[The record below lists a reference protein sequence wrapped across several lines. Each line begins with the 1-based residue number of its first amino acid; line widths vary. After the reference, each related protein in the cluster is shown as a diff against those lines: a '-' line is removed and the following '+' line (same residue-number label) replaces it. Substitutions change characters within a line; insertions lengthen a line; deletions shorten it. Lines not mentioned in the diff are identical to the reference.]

1 MSKSSKVYSVRLA
14 QADIDAGYL
23 VYRKHFS
30 RSIPARSELIRS
42 LYRQGLISLQSSSD
56 LSINNNELS
65 PNEELLLQMRIL
77 KPIIDGHLSWSDQLS
92 SSNQTIRT
100 VAHELYDL
108 VLRTS
113 ELVPTSA
120 SHQQVSP

>member
-56 LSINNNELS
+56 LNESALSINNHELS

-92 SSNQTIRT
+92 SSDQTIRT
-100 VAHELYDL
+100 VAHELHL
-108 VLRTS
+108 ALRDGA
-113 ELVPTSA
+113 P
-120 SHQQVSP
+120 HHID